1 MKPDVKCPNETK
13 QCQAPSIAGKRDTQ
27 MTRNLRRVPSAL
39 FFATLL
45 VVSLAGLRAAAQT
58 QQQGQQQGGQQQG
71 GQQQAPQPSL
81 KPPPPAPSSE
91 PPQNQ
96 QPGQRAQN
104 PASTATQRGSSDD
117 VRAYIRTR
125 TDIVVVPVTVK
136 NHDGQLIGD
145 LRRDEFRIL
154 QDGVE
159 QKIIRFSSDP
169 FPLSAVVVIDNNL
182 SQKQSAQVQK
192 SLIAIAA
199 GFGPAD
205 EVALVTYDQF
215 PKTVSEFSFNN
226 DQLFTTLKRLDIGS
240 HFPGAGFDGGPL
252 TAGPTANGHSLENG
266 APTPLGA
273 KLAPESKCLDDAV
286 YAAAEMLKGRG
297 RDRRKTVF
305 LISDGN
311 NSRHNE
317 HTFNQTIQL
326 LLTGDVSVYSISV
339 GHALLQHETARLEKY
354 AQNTGGDAFF
364 AGNAA
369 DLERLYSKVTEQ
381 ARNQYILAFTPEEAD
396 RTKDYHTIEVRV
408 RRPNL
413 DVSAREGYY
422 SSAVNKPKLE
432 QAP

>member
-1 MKPDVKCPNETK
+1 MFGPNCVAADETK
-13 QCQAPSIAGKRDTQ
+13 DCRASSIGDKRDIQ
-27 MTRNLRRVPSAL
+27 MTRNFQLSRIAL
-39 FFATLL
+39 FLGVLL
-45 VVSLAGLRAAAQT
+45 ILAIPART
-58 QQQGQQQGGQQQG
+58 HSQQQG
-71 GQQQAPQPSL
+71 GQQQAPPPPSL
-81 KPPPPAPSSE
+81 QPPAASPTVPPSE
-91 PPQNQ
+91 PQQNE

-104 PASTATQRGSSDD
+104 PASTASQHGKSGDSDAR
-117 VRAYIRTR
+117 VYFRTH
-125 TDIVVVPVTVK
+125 TEIVIVPVTVK
-136 NHDGQLIGD
+136 NRDGQLIGD
-145 LRRDEFRIL
+145 LRGDEFRVL
-154 QDGVE
+154 QDGIE
-159 QKIIRFSSDP
+159 QKIIRFTSDP
-169 FPLSAVVVIDNNL
+169 YPLSSVVVIDNNL

-199 GFGPAD
+199 GFGPGD
-205 EVALVTYDQF
+205 EVAVVTYDQF
-215 PKTVSEFSFNN
+215 PKTVSDFSFNN
-226 DQLFTTLKRLDIGS
+226 DQLFSTLKRLDLGS

-273 KLAPESKCLDDAV
+273 KLPPQTTCLDDAV

-311 NSRHNE
+311 NSRRNE
-317 HTFNQTIQL
+317 HSFNQTIQL
-326 LLTGDVSVYSISV
+326 LLTADVSVYSISV

-354 AQNTGGDAFF
+354 AQDTGGDAFF

-408 RRPNL
+408 RRPDL

-422 SSAVNKPKLE
+422 SSAVNKPS
-432 QAP
+432 Q

>member
-1 MKPDVKCPNETK
+1 M
-13 QCQAPSIAGKRDTQ
+13 
-27 MTRNLRRVPSAL
+27 MRNLQLLRIASFLAILCALGISA
-39 FFATLL
+39 
-45 VVSLAGLRAAAQT
+45 RAQA
-58 QQQGQQQGGQQQG
+58 QQQG
-71 GQQQAPQPSL
+71 GQQQAPPPPSL
-81 KPPPPAPSSE
+81 QPPAASPTAPPSE
-91 PPQNQ
+91 PQNQ
-96 QPGQRAQN
+96 QPGQRVQKST
-104 PASTATQRGSSDD
+104 STASQQGKSGDSDT
-117 VRAYIRTR
+117 RAYIRSHTE
-125 TDIVVVPVTVK
+125 IVIVPVTVK
-136 NHDGQLIGD
+136 NHDGQLVGD
-145 LRRDEFRIL
+145 LRRDEFRVL
-154 QDGVE
+154 QDGIE
-159 QKIIRFSSDP
+159 QKIIRFTSDP
-169 FPLSAVVVIDNNL
+169 YPLSSVVVIDNNL

-205 EVALVTYDQF
+205 EVAVVTYDQF
-215 PKTVSEFSFNN
+215 PKTVSDFSFNN
-226 DQLFTTLKRLDIGS
+226 DQLFTTLKRLDLGA
-240 HFPGAGFDGGPL
+240 HFPGAGFDGGPM

-273 KLAPESKCLDDAV
+273 RIPPQTKCLDDAV

-311 NSRHNE
+311 NSRQNE

-326 LLTGDVSVYSISV
+326 LLTADVSVYSISV

-354 AQNTGGDAFF
+354 AQDTGGDAFF

-408 RRPNL
+408 RRPDL

-422 SSAVNKPKLE
+422 SSAVNKPS
-432 QAP
+432 Q

>member
-1 MKPDVKCPNETK
+1 MMRNF
-13 QCQAPSIAGKRDTQ
+13 QLSRIAPFLGI
-27 MTRNLRRVPSAL
+27 LLAL
-39 FFATLL
+39 AIP
-45 VVSLAGLRAAAQT
+45 ARAQS
-58 QQQGQQQGGQQQG
+58 QLQG
-71 GQQQAPQPSL
+71 GQQQAPPPPSL
-81 KPPPPAPSSE
+81 QPPAAAPTVPPSE
-91 PPQNQ
+91 APQNQ

-104 PASTATQRGSSDD
+104 PASTASQHGKSGDSDTR
-117 VRAYIRTR
+117 VYFRTH
-125 TDIVVVPVTVK
+125 TEIVIVPVTVK
-136 NHDGQLIGD
+136 NRDGQLIGD
-145 LRRDEFRIL
+145 LRSDEFRVL
-154 QDGVE
+154 QDGIE
-159 QKIIRFSSDP
+159 QKIIRFTSDP
-169 FPLSAVVVIDNNL
+169 YPLSSVVVIDNNL

-199 GFGPAD
+199 GFGPGD
-205 EVALVTYDQF
+205 EVAVVTYDQF
-215 PKTVSEFSFNN
+215 PKTVSDFSFNN
-226 DQLFTTLKRLDIGS
+226 DQLFSTLKRLDLGS

-273 KLAPESKCLDDAV
+273 KLPPQSKCLDDAV

-311 NSRHNE
+311 NSRRNE
-317 HTFNQTIQL
+317 HSFNQAIQL
-326 LLTGDVSVYSISV
+326 LLTADVSVYSISV

-354 AQNTGGDAFF
+354 AQDTGGDAFF

-408 RRPNL
+408 RRPDL

-422 SSAVNKPKLE
+422 SSAVNKPS
-432 QAP
+432 Q

>member
-1 MKPDVKCPNETK
+1 MFGPNCVAADETK
-13 QCQAPSIAGKRDTQ
+13 DCRASSIGDKRDIQ
-27 MTRNLRRVPSAL
+27 MMRNFQLSRIAPFLGILLAL
-39 FFATLL
+39 AIP
-45 VVSLAGLRAAAQT
+45 ARAQS
-58 QQQGQQQGGQQQG
+58 QQQG
-71 GQQQAPQPSL
+71 GQQQAPPPPSL
-81 KPPPPAPSSE
+81 QPPAAAPTVPPSE
-91 PPQNQ
+91 APQNQ

-104 PASTATQRGSSDD
+104 PASTASQHGKSGDSDTR
-117 VRAYIRTR
+117 VYFRTH
-125 TDIVVVPVTVK
+125 TEIVIVPVTVK
-136 NHDGQLIGD
+136 NRDGQLIGD
-145 LRRDEFRIL
+145 LRSDEFRVL
-154 QDGVE
+154 QDGIE
-159 QKIIRFSSDP
+159 QKIIRFTSDP
-169 FPLSAVVVIDNNL
+169 YPLSSVVVIDNNL

-199 GFGPAD
+199 GFGPGD
-205 EVALVTYDQF
+205 EVAVVTYDQF
-215 PKTVSEFSFNN
+215 PKTVSDFSFNN
-226 DQLFTTLKRLDIGS
+226 DQLFSTLKRLDLGS

-273 KLAPESKCLDDAV
+273 KLPPQSKCLDDAV

-311 NSRHNE
+311 NSRRNE
-317 HTFNQTIQL
+317 HSFNQAIQL
-326 LLTGDVSVYSISV
+326 LLTADVSVYSISV

-354 AQNTGGDAFF
+354 AQDTGGDAFF

-408 RRPNL
+408 RRPDL

-422 SSAVNKPKLE
+422 SSAVNKPS
-432 QAP
+432 Q

>member
-1 MKPDVKCPNETK
+1 MHRTLRRMFGPNGAGAGETK
-13 QCQAPSIAGKRDTQ
+13 DSRASSIGYKREIQ
-27 MTRNLRRVPSAL
+27 MTRNFQLLRIASFLGLLLAL
-39 FFATLL
+39 GIPTR
-45 VVSLAGLRAAAQT
+45 SQS
-58 QQQGQQQGGQQQG
+58 QQQGGQQQPPPSL
-71 GQQQAPQPSL
+71 QPPAASPTAPPSQPS
-81 KPPPPAPSSE
+81 
-91 PPQNQ
+91 QNQ

-104 PASTATQRGSSDD
+104 PASTASQKGKSGDNDTRS
-117 VRAYIRTR
+117 YIRVHTEAV
-125 TDIVVVPVTVK
+125 IVPVTVK
-136 NHDGQLIGD
+136 NRDGQLVGD

-154 QDGVE
+154 QDGIE
-159 QKIIRFSSDP
+159 QKIIRFTSDP
-169 FPLSAVVVIDNNL
+169 YPLSSVVVIDNNL

-205 EVALVTYDQF
+205 EVAVVTYDQF
-215 PKTVSEFSFNN
+215 PKTVSDFSFNN
-226 DQLFTTLKRLDIGS
+226 DQLFTTLKRLDLGS

-273 KLAPESKCLDDAV
+273 KIPPQTKCLDDAV

-311 NSRHNE
+311 NSRRND

-326 LLTGDVSVYSISV
+326 LLTADVSVYSISV

-354 AQNTGGDAFF
+354 AQDTGGDAFF

-408 RRPNL
+408 RRPDL

-422 SSAVNKPKLE
+422 SSAVNKPG
-432 QAP
+432 P

>member
-1 MKPDVKCPNETK
+1 
-13 QCQAPSIAGKRDTQ
+13 
-27 MTRNLRRVPSAL
+27 MTRNFQWIRIASFLGIL
-39 FFATLL
+39 FVLCIPAR
-45 VVSLAGLRAAAQT
+45 S
-58 QQQGQQQGGQQQG
+58 QQQG
-71 GQQQAPQPSL
+71 GQQQAPPPPSL
-81 KPPPPAPSSE
+81 QPPAKSPTAPSSQT
-91 PPQNQ
+91 PQNQ

-104 PASTATQRGSSDD
+104 PASTASQQGKSGDGDT
-117 VRAYIRTR
+117 RAYIRTR

-136 NHDGQLIGD
+136 NHDGQLVGD

-154 QDGVE
+154 QDGIE

-205 EVALVTYDQF
+205 EVAVVTYDQF
-215 PKTVSEFSFNN
+215 PKTVSDFSFNN
-226 DQLFTTLKRLDIGS
+226 DQLFTTLKRLDLGS
-240 HFPGAGFDGGPL
+240 HFPGAGFNGGPL

-273 KLAPESKCLDDAV
+273 KLPPQTKCLDDAV
-286 YAAAEMLKGRG
+286 YAGAQMLKGRG

-311 NSRHNE
+311 NSRQNE
-317 HTFNQTIQL
+317 HNFNQTIQL
-326 LLTGDVSVYSISV
+326 LLTADVSVYSISV

-354 AQNTGGDAFF
+354 AQDTGGDAFF

-408 RRPNL
+408 RRPDL

-422 SSAVNKPKLE
+422 SSSINKPN
-432 QAP
+432 Q

>member
-1 MKPDVKCPNETK
+1 MFGPNCLAADETK
-13 QCQAPSIAGKRDTQ
+13 DCRASSIGDKRDIQ
-27 MTRNLRRVPSAL
+27 MMRNFQLSRIAPFLGILLALAIPASAQ
-39 FFATLL
+39 
-45 VVSLAGLRAAAQT
+45 S
-58 QQQGQQQGGQQQG
+58 QQQG
-71 GQQQAPQPSL
+71 GQQQAPPPPSL
-81 KPPPPAPSSE
+81 QPPAAAPTVPPSE
-91 PPQNQ
+91 APQNQ

-104 PASTATQRGSSDD
+104 PASTASQHGKSGDSDTR
-117 VRAYIRTR
+117 VYFRTH
-125 TDIVVVPVTVK
+125 TEIVIVPVTVK
-136 NHDGQLIGD
+136 NRDGQLIGD
-145 LRRDEFRIL
+145 LRSDEFRVL
-154 QDGVE
+154 QDGIE
-159 QKIIRFSSDP
+159 QKIIRFTSDP
-169 FPLSAVVVIDNNL
+169 YPLSSVVVIDNNL

-199 GFGPAD
+199 GFGPGD
-205 EVALVTYDQF
+205 EVAVVTYDQF
-215 PKTVSEFSFNN
+215 PKTVSDFSFNN
-226 DQLFTTLKRLDIGS
+226 DQLFSTLKRLDLGS

-273 KLAPESKCLDDAV
+273 KLPPQSKCLDDAV

-311 NSRHNE
+311 NSRRNE
-317 HTFNQTIQL
+317 HSFNQAIQL
-326 LLTGDVSVYSISV
+326 LLTADVSVYSISV

-354 AQNTGGDAFF
+354 AQDTGGDAFF

-408 RRPNL
+408 RRPDL

-422 SSAVNKPKLE
+422 SSAVNKPS
-432 QAP
+432 Q

>member
-1 MKPDVKCPNETK
+1 
-13 QCQAPSIAGKRDTQ
+13 
-27 MTRNLRRVPSAL
+27 MTRNFQLLRIAS
-39 FFATLL
+39 F
-45 VVSLAGLRAAAQT
+45 LAVLCFLGSPVRAQS
-58 QQQGQQQGGQQQG
+58 QQQG
-71 GQQQAPQPSL
+71 GQQQAPPPPSL
-81 KPPPPAPSSE
+81 QPPATSPTT
-91 PPQNQ
+91 PPDQPRQNQ
-96 QPGQRAQN
+96 QPGQRAPN
-104 PASTATQRGSSDD
+104 PTSTASQQGKSGDSDT
-117 VRAYIRTR
+117 RAYIRTR

-136 NHDGQLIGD
+136 NHDGQLVGD
-145 LRRDEFRIL
+145 LRRDEFRVL
-154 QDGVE
+154 QDGIE

-199 GFGPAD
+199 GFGPGD
-205 EVALVTYDQF
+205 EVAVVTYDQF
-215 PKTVSEFSFNN
+215 PKTVSDFSFNN
-226 DQLFTTLKRLDIGS
+226 DQLFSTLKRLDLGS

-273 KLAPESKCLDDAV
+273 KLPPQSKCLDDAV

-311 NSRHNE
+311 NSRRNE
-317 HTFNQTIQL
+317 HSFNQAIQL
-326 LLTGDVSVYSISV
+326 LLTADVSVYSISV

-354 AQNTGGDAFF
+354 AQDTGGDAFF

-408 RRPNL
+408 RRPDL

-422 SSAVNKPKLE
+422 SSAVNKAS
-432 QAP
+432 Q

>member
-1 MKPDVKCPNETK
+1 
-13 QCQAPSIAGKRDTQ
+13 
-27 MTRNLRRVPSAL
+27 MTLNYQLLRTASFLAILCALGISA
-39 FFATLL
+39 
-45 VVSLAGLRAAAQT
+45 RAQS
-58 QQQGQQQGGQQQG
+58 QQQSQQQG
-71 GQQQAPQPSL
+71 GQQQAPPPSL
-81 KPPPPAPSSE
+81 QRPAASPTNPPSQ

-104 PASTATQRGSSDD
+104 PTSTASQQGKSGDSDT
-117 VRAYIRTR
+117 RSYIRVHTEA
-125 TDIVVVPVTVK
+125 VVVPVTVK
-136 NHDGQLIGD
+136 NRDGQLVGD
-145 LRRDEFRIL
+145 LRRDEFRVL
-154 QDGVE
+154 QDGIE
-159 QKIIRFSSDP
+159 QKIIRFTSDP
-169 FPLSAVVVIDNNL
+169 YPLSSVVVIDNNL

-205 EVALVTYDQF
+205 EVAVVTYDQF
-215 PKTVSEFSFNN
+215 PKTVSDFSFNN
-226 DQLFTTLKRLDIGS
+226 DQLFTTLKRLDLGS

-252 TAGPTANGHSLENG
+252 TAGPTANGHSLETG

-273 KLAPESKCLDDAV
+273 KIPPQTKCLDDAV

-311 NSRHNE
+311 NSRRNE
-317 HTFNQTIQL
+317 HNFNQTIQL
-326 LLTGDVSVYSISV
+326 LLTADVSVYSISV

-354 AQNTGGDAFF
+354 AQETGGDAFF

-381 ARNQYILAFTPEEAD
+381 ARNQYILAFTPEETD

-408 RRPNL
+408 RRPDL

-422 SSAVNKPKLE
+422 SSAVNKPN
-432 QAP
+432 Q

>member
-1 MKPDVKCPNETK
+1 
-13 QCQAPSIAGKRDTQ
+13 
-27 MTRNLRRVPSAL
+27 MTRNFQLLGIASCLAVLCSVGSPVRVQS
-39 FFATLL
+39 
-45 VVSLAGLRAAAQT
+45 
-58 QQQGQQQGGQQQG
+58 QQQG
-71 GQQQAPQPSL
+71 GQQQAPPPPSL
-81 KPPPPAPSSE
+81 QPPATSPTTPPDQ

-96 QPGQRAQN
+96 QPGQRAPN
-104 PASTATQRGSSDD
+104 PASTASQQGKSGDSDT
-117 VRAYIRTR
+117 RAYIRTR

-136 NHDGQLIGD
+136 NHDGQLVGD
-145 LRRDEFRIL
+145 LRRDEFRVL
-154 QDGVE
+154 QDGIE

-205 EVALVTYDQF
+205 EVAVVTYDQF
-215 PKTVSEFSFNN
+215 PKTVSNFSFNN
-226 DQLFTTLKRLDIGS
+226 DQLFTTLKRLDLGS

-252 TAGPTANGHSLENG
+252 TAGPTANGHSLETG

-273 KLAPESKCLDDAV
+273 KIPPQTTCLDDAV

-297 RDRRKTVF
+297 RDRRKSVF

-311 NSRHNE
+311 NSRQNE
-317 HTFNQTIQL
+317 HNFNQTIQL
-326 LLTGDVSVYSISV
+326 LLTADVSVYSISV

-364 AGNAA
+364 AGNAP

-408 RRPNL
+408 RRPDL

-422 SSAVNKPKLE
+422 SSAVNKPN
-432 QAP
+432 Q

>member
-1 MKPDVKCPNETK
+1 
-13 QCQAPSIAGKRDTQ
+13 
-27 MTRNLRRVPSAL
+27 MTRTYRLLPVAFVFAVLFLFSVSA
-39 FFATLL
+39 
-45 VVSLAGLRAAAQT
+45 SAQA
-58 QQQGQQQGGQQQG
+58 QQQGSRQQGQG
-71 GQQQAPQPSL
+71 SQNQ
-81 KPPPPAPSSE
+81 PPPPSLQPPAATPPGQTL

-104 PASTATQRGSSDD
+104 PASTASQRGDND
-117 VRAYIRTR
+117 TRAYIRVHTEV
-125 TDIVVVPVTVK
+125 VVVPVTVK
-136 NHDGQLIGD
+136 NRDGQLVGD

-154 QDGVE
+154 QDGIE
-159 QKIIRFSSDP
+159 QKITRFSSDP
-169 FPLSAVVVIDNNL
+169 YPLSAVVVIDNNL
-182 SQKQSAQVQK
+182 SSKQSAQVQK

-215 PKTVSEFSFNN
+215 PKTVSDFSFNN
-226 DQLFTTLKRLDIGS
+226 DQLFTTLKRLDLGS

-252 TAGPTANGHSLENG
+252 TAGPTANGHSLETG

-273 KLAPESKCLDDAV
+273 KIPPQTKCLDDAV
-286 YAAAEMLKGRG
+286 YAAAEMLQGRG

-317 HTFNQTIQL
+317 HSFNQTIQL
-326 LLTGDVSVYSISV
+326 LLSRDVSVYSISV

-354 AQNTGGDAFF
+354 ASDTGGDSFF

-396 RTKDYHTIEVRV
+396 RTKDYHSIEVRV
-408 RRPNL
+408 RRPDL

-422 SSAVNKPKLE
+422 SSAINKPT
-432 QAP
+432 P

>member
-1 MKPDVKCPNETK
+1 MFGPNCLAADETK
-13 QCQAPSIAGKRDTQ
+13 DCRASSIGDKRDIQ
-27 MTRNLRRVPSAL
+27 MMRNFQLSRIAPFLGILLAL
-39 FFATLL
+39 AIP
-45 VVSLAGLRAAAQT
+45 ARAQS
-58 QQQGQQQGGQQQG
+58 QQQG
-71 GQQQAPQPSL
+71 GQQQAPPPPSL
-81 KPPPPAPSSE
+81 QPPASPTSPSSE
-91 PPQNQ
+91 APQNQ

-104 PASTATQRGSSDD
+104 PASTASQHGKSGDSDTR
-117 VRAYIRTR
+117 VYFRTH
-125 TDIVVVPVTVK
+125 TEIVIVPVTVK
-136 NHDGQLIGD
+136 NRDGQLIGD
-145 LRRDEFRIL
+145 LRSDEFRVL
-154 QDGVE
+154 QDGIE
-159 QKIIRFSSDP
+159 QKIIRFTSDP
-169 FPLSAVVVIDNNL
+169 YPLSSVVVIDNNL

-199 GFGPAD
+199 GFGPGD
-205 EVALVTYDQF
+205 EVAVVTYDQF
-215 PKTVSEFSFNN
+215 PKTVSDFSFNN
-226 DQLFTTLKRLDIGS
+226 DQLFSTLKRLDLGS

-273 KLAPESKCLDDAV
+273 KLPPQSKCLDDAV

-311 NSRHNE
+311 NSRRNE
-317 HTFNQTIQL
+317 HSFNQAIQL
-326 LLTGDVSVYSISV
+326 LLTADVSVYSISV

-354 AQNTGGDAFF
+354 AQDTGGDAFF

-408 RRPNL
+408 RRPDL

-422 SSAVNKPKLE
+422 SSAVNKPS
-432 QAP
+432 Q

>member
-1 MKPDVKCPNETK
+1 
-13 QCQAPSIAGKRDTQ
+13 
-27 MTRNLRRVPSAL
+27 MTRNFELIRIAS
-39 FFATLL
+39 FFAILCAL
-45 VVSLAGLRAAAQT
+45 GIPARAQS
-58 QQQGQQQGGQQQG
+58 QQPAQQQGGQQQT
-71 GQQQAPQPSL
+71 
-81 KPPPPAPSSE
+81 PPPPSLQPPATSPATPPGQ

-104 PASTATQRGSSDD
+104 PTSTASQQGKSGDSDT
-117 VRAYIRTR
+117 RAYIRTR

-136 NHDGQLIGD
+136 NHDGQLVGD
-145 LRRDEFRIL
+145 LRRDEFRVL
-154 QDGVE
+154 QDGIE

-205 EVALVTYDQF
+205 EVAVVTYDQF
-215 PKTVSEFSFNN
+215 PKTVSNFSFNN
-226 DQLFTTLKRLDIGS
+226 DQLFTTLKRLDLGS
-240 HFPGAGFDGGPL
+240 HFPGAGFNGGPL
-252 TAGPTANGHSLENG
+252 TAGPTANGHSLETG

-273 KLAPESKCLDDAV
+273 KIPPQTTCLDDAV

-311 NSRHNE
+311 NSRQNE
-317 HTFNQTIQL
+317 HNFNQTIQL
-326 LLTGDVSVYSISV
+326 LLTADVSVYSISV

-408 RRPNL
+408 RRADL

-422 SSAVNKPKLE
+422 SSAVNKPN
-432 QAP
+432 Q

>member
-1 MKPDVKCPNETK
+1 
-13 QCQAPSIAGKRDTQ
+13 
-27 MTRNLRRVPSAL
+27 MTRTQTVSAL
-39 FFATLL
+39 GILFVISIPA
-45 VVSLAGLRAAAQT
+45 LARP
-58 QQQGQQQGGQQQG
+58 QQQGSQQPGS
-71 GQQQAPQPSL
+71 QPPAL
-81 KPPPPAPSSE
+81 KPPAAAPGTAQQ

-96 QPGQRAQN
+96 QPGQKAPNAPNAPPVAQQGKSGGN
-104 PASTATQRGSSDD
+104 DT
-117 VRAYIRTR
+117 RAYIISR
-125 TDIVVVPVTVK
+125 TDAVLVPVTVK
-136 NHDGQLIGD
+136 NRDGQLVGD
-145 LRRDEFRIL
+145 LRSDEFRIL

-169 FPLSAVVVIDNNL
+169 YPLSAVVVIDNNL

-192 SLIAIAA
+192 SLVAIAA

-215 PKTVSEFSFNN
+215 PKTVADFSFNN
-226 DQLFTTLKRLDIGS
+226 DQLFTTLKRLDLGS
-240 HFPGAGFDGGPL
+240 HFPGAGFDGGPMS
-252 TAGPTANGHSLENG
+252 AGPTANGHSLENG

-273 KLAPESKCLDDAV
+273 KLAPESKNLDDAV
-286 YAAAEMLKGRG
+286 YAAGEMLKGRG

-311 NSRHNE
+311 NSRHND

-354 AQNTGGDAFF
+354 AADTGGDSFF
-364 AGNAA
+364 AGSAP
-369 DLERLYSKVTEQ
+369 DLERLYAKVTEQ
-381 ARNQYILAFTPEEAD
+381 ARNQYILVFTPEEAD

-408 RRPNL
+408 RRPDL

-422 SSAVNKPKLE
+422 SSAVNKPS
-432 QAP
+432 Q

>member
-1 MKPDVKCPNETK
+1 
-13 QCQAPSIAGKRDTQ
+13 
-27 MTRNLRRVPSAL
+27 MTRTQTVSAL
-39 FFATLL
+39 GILFVISIPA
-45 VVSLAGLRAAAQT
+45 LARP
-58 QQQGQQQGGQQQG
+58 QQQGSQQQGS
-71 GQQQAPQPSL
+71 QPPAL
-81 KPPPPAPSSE
+81 KPPAAAPGTAQQ

-96 QPGQRAQN
+96 QPGQKAPNAPNAPPVAQQGKSGGN
-104 PASTATQRGSSDD
+104 DT
-117 VRAYIRTR
+117 RAYIISR
-125 TDIVVVPVTVK
+125 TDAVLVPVTVK
-136 NHDGQLIGD
+136 NRDGQLVGD
-145 LRRDEFRIL
+145 LRSDEFRIL

-169 FPLSAVVVIDNNL
+169 YPLSAVVVIDNNL

-192 SLIAIAA
+192 SLVAIAA

-215 PKTVSEFSFNN
+215 PKTVADFSFNN
-226 DQLFTTLKRLDIGS
+226 DQLFTTLKRLDLGS
-240 HFPGAGFDGGPL
+240 HFPGAGFDGGPMS
-252 TAGPTANGHSLENG
+252 AGPTANGHSLENG

-273 KLAPESKCLDDAV
+273 KLAPESKNLDDAV
-286 YAAAEMLKGRG
+286 YAAGEMLKGRG

-311 NSRHNE
+311 NSRHND

-354 AQNTGGDAFF
+354 AADTGGDSFF
-364 AGNAA
+364 AGNAP
-369 DLERLYSKVTEQ
+369 DLERLYAKVTEQ
-381 ARNQYILAFTPEEAD
+381 ARNQYILVFTPEEAD

-408 RRPNL
+408 RRPDL

-422 SSAVNKPKLE
+422 SSAVNKPS
-432 QAP
+432 Q

>member
-1 MKPDVKCPNETK
+1 MTGNF
-13 QCQAPSIAGKRDTQ
+13 QLLRIASFLG
-27 MTRNLRRVPSAL
+27 LLLAL
-39 FFATLL
+39 AIP
-45 VVSLAGLRAAAQT
+45 ARAQS
-58 QQQGQQQGGQQQG
+58 QQQG
-71 GQQQAPQPSL
+71 GQQQAPPPPSL
-81 KPPPPAPSSE
+81 QPPAASPPAPPSQA
-91 PPQNQ
+91 PQNQ

-104 PASTATQRGSSDD
+104 PASTASQQGKSGDSDT
-117 VRAYIRTR
+117 RAYIRTR

-154 QDGVE
+154 QDGIE

-192 SLIAIAA
+192 SLVAIAA

-215 PKTVSEFSFNN
+215 PKTVSDFSFNN
-226 DQLFTTLKRLDIGS
+226 DQLFTTLKRLDLGS

-273 KLAPESKCLDDAV
+273 KIPAQTTCLDDAV

-311 NSRHNE
+311 NSRRNE
-317 HTFNQTIQL
+317 HSFNQTIQL
-326 LLTGDVSVYSISV
+326 LLTADVSVYSISV

-354 AQNTGGDAFF
+354 AQDTGGDAFF

-408 RRPNL
+408 RRPDL

-422 SSAVNKPKLE
+422 SSAVNKPS
-432 QAP
+432 Q

>member
-1 MKPDVKCPNETK
+1 MSP
-13 QCQAPSIAGKRDTQ
+13 AGGKRDTQ
-27 MTRNLRRVPSAL
+27 MTRTRLTIRIVAAL
-39 FFATLL
+39 GIFL
-45 VVSLAGLRAAAQT
+45 VLVIPALAQT
-58 QQQGQQQGGQQQG
+58 QQQGSQQQN
-71 GQQQAPQPSL
+71 
-81 KPPPPAPSSE
+81 PPPPALK
-91 PPQNQ
+91 PPAPAPTNTPPGQPAQNQ

-104 PASTATQRGSSDD
+104 PSTGSQRGTSGEGDT
-117 VRAYIRTR
+117 RNYIRVHTE
-125 TDIVVVPVTVK
+125 IVVVPVTVK
-136 NHDGQLIGD
+136 NRDGQLIGD
-145 LRRDEFRIL
+145 LRRDEFRLL
-154 QDGVE
+154 QDGIE

-182 SQKQSAQVQK
+182 SQKQSTQVQK

-199 GFGPAD
+199 GFGPSD
-205 EVALVTYDQF
+205 EVAVVTYDQF
-215 PKTVSEFSFNN
+215 PKTVSDFSFNN
-226 DQLFTTLKRLDIGS
+226 DLLFTTLKRLDLGS

-252 TAGPTANGHSLENG
+252 SAGPTANGHSLENG

-311 NSRHNE
+311 NSRRNE
-317 HTFNQTIQL
+317 HTFNQTIQM

-339 GHALLQHETARLEKY
+339 GHALFQHETARLEKY
-354 AQNTGGDAFF
+354 AANTGGDSFF

-369 DLERLYSKVTEQ
+369 DLERLYAKVTEQ

-408 RRPNL
+408 RRPDL

-422 SSAVNKPKLE
+422 SSAVNKPN
-432 QAP
+432 

>member
-1 MKPDVKCPNETK
+1 MFGPNCVAADETK
-13 QCQAPSIAGKRDTQ
+13 DCRASSIGDKRDIQ
-27 MTRNLRRVPSAL
+27 MMRNFQLSRIAPFLGILFAL
-39 FFATLL
+39 AIP
-45 VVSLAGLRAAAQT
+45 ARAQS
-58 QQQGQQQGGQQQG
+58 QQQG
-71 GQQQAPQPSL
+71 GQQQAPPPPSL
-81 KPPPPAPSSE
+81 QPPAASPTVPPSE
-91 PPQNQ
+91 APQNQ

-104 PASTATQRGSSDD
+104 PGSTASQHGKSGDSDTR
-117 VRAYIRTR
+117 VYFRTH
-125 TDIVVVPVTVK
+125 TEIVIVPVTVK
-136 NHDGQLIGD
+136 NRDGQLIGD
-145 LRRDEFRIL
+145 LRSDEFRVL
-154 QDGVE
+154 QDGIE
-159 QKIIRFSSDP
+159 QKIIRFTSDP
-169 FPLSAVVVIDNNL
+169 YPLSSVVVIDNNL

-205 EVALVTYDQF
+205 EVAVVTYDQF
-215 PKTVSEFSFNN
+215 PKTVSDFSFNN
-226 DQLFTTLKRLDIGS
+226 DQLFSTLKRLDLGS

-273 KLAPESKCLDDAV
+273 KLPPQSKCLDDAV

-311 NSRHNE
+311 NSRRNE
-317 HTFNQTIQL
+317 HSFNQAIQL
-326 LLTGDVSVYSISV
+326 LLTADVSVYSISV
-339 GHALLQHETARLEKY
+339 GHALLQHETARLERY
-354 AQNTGGDAFF
+354 AQDTGGDAFF

-408 RRPNL
+408 RRPDL

-422 SSAVNKPKLE
+422 SSAVNKPS
-432 QAP
+432 Q

>member
-1 MKPDVKCPNETK
+1 MM
-13 QCQAPSIAGKRDTQ
+13 R
-27 MTRNLRRVPSAL
+27 TRPLIRIVSAL
-39 FFATLL
+39 GIMCVLCIPAFARPRQ
-45 VVSLAGLRAAAQT
+45 GN
-58 QQQGQQQGGQQQG
+58 QQQSSQ
-71 GQQQAPQPSL
+71 PPSL
-81 KPPPPAPSSE
+81 KPPATEASPAPN
-91 PPQNQ
+91 PVPQNQ

-104 PASTATQRGSSDD
+104 PTAATQHGTSDQTKTPI
-117 VRAYIRTR
+117 RIRT
-125 TDIVVVPVTVK
+125 DAVVVPVTVK
-136 NHDGQLIGD
+136 NRDGQLVGD
-145 LRRDEFRIL
+145 LRRDEFRLL
-154 QDGVE
+154 QDGIE
-159 QKIIRFSSDP
+159 QKIIQFSSDP
-169 FPLSAVVVIDNNL
+169 YPLSAVVVIDNNL
-182 SQKQSAQVQK
+182 SSKQSAQVQK

-205 EVALVTYDQF
+205 EVAVVTYDQF
-215 PKTVSEFSFNN
+215 PKTVADFSFNN
-226 DQLFTTLKRLDIGS
+226 DQLFTTLKRLELRS
-240 HFPGAGFDGGPL
+240 HFPGAGFQGGPL
-252 TAGPTANGHSLENG
+252 TAGPTANGHSLETG

-273 KLAPESKCLDDAV
+273 KLAPETKDLDDAV
-286 YAAAEMLKGRG
+286 YSAGEMLKARG

-354 AQNTGGDAFF
+354 ASDTGGDSYF

-369 DLERLYSKVTEQ
+369 DLERLYSKATEQ

-408 RRPNL
+408 RRPDL

-422 SSAVNKPKLE
+422 SSAVNKPN
-432 QAP
+432 

>member
-1 MKPDVKCPNETK
+1 MMRNF
-13 QCQAPSIAGKRDTQ
+13 QLSRIAPFLGI
-27 MTRNLRRVPSAL
+27 LLAL
-39 FFATLL
+39 AIPA
-45 VVSLAGLRAAAQT
+45 LAQS
-58 QQQGQQQGGQQQG
+58 QQQG
-71 GQQQAPQPSL
+71 GQQQAPPPPSL
-81 KPPPPAPSSE
+81 QPPASPTSPSSE
-91 PPQNQ
+91 APQNQ

-104 PASTATQRGSSDD
+104 PASTASQHGKSGDSDTR
-117 VRAYIRTR
+117 VYFRTH
-125 TDIVVVPVTVK
+125 TEIVIVPVTVK
-136 NHDGQLIGD
+136 NRDGQLIGD
-145 LRRDEFRIL
+145 LRSDEFRVL
-154 QDGVE
+154 QDGIE
-159 QKIIRFSSDP
+159 QKIIRFTSDP
-169 FPLSAVVVIDNNL
+169 YPLSSVVVIDNNL

-199 GFGPAD
+199 GFGPGD
-205 EVALVTYDQF
+205 EVAVVTYDQF
-215 PKTVSEFSFNN
+215 PKTVSDFSFNN
-226 DQLFTTLKRLDIGS
+226 DQLFSTLKRLDLGS

-273 KLAPESKCLDDAV
+273 KLPPQSKCLDDAV

-311 NSRHNE
+311 NSRRNE
-317 HTFNQTIQL
+317 HSFNHAIQL
-326 LLTGDVSVYSISV
+326 LLTADVSVYSISV

-354 AQNTGGDAFF
+354 AQDTGGDAFF

-408 RRPNL
+408 RRPDL

-422 SSAVNKPKLE
+422 SSAVNKPS
-432 QAP
+432 Q

>member
-1 MKPDVKCPNETK
+1 MMRNF
-13 QCQAPSIAGKRDTQ
+13 QLSRIAPFLGI
-27 MTRNLRRVPSAL
+27 LFAL
-39 FFATLL
+39 AIP
-45 VVSLAGLRAAAQT
+45 ARAQS
-58 QQQGQQQGGQQQG
+58 QQQG
-71 GQQQAPQPSL
+71 GQQQAPPPPSL
-81 KPPPPAPSSE
+81 QPPAASPTAPPSE
-91 PPQNQ
+91 APQNQ

-104 PASTATQRGSSDD
+104 PASTASQHGKSGDSDTR
-117 VRAYIRTR
+117 VYFRTH
-125 TDIVVVPVTVK
+125 TEIVIVPVTVK
-136 NHDGQLIGD
+136 NRDGQLIGD
-145 LRRDEFRIL
+145 LRSDEFRVL
-154 QDGVE
+154 QDGIE
-159 QKIIRFSSDP
+159 QKIIRFTSDP
-169 FPLSAVVVIDNNL
+169 YPLSSVVVIDNNL

-199 GFGPAD
+199 GFGPGD
-205 EVALVTYDQF
+205 EVAVVTYDQF
-215 PKTVSEFSFNN
+215 PKTVSDFSFNN
-226 DQLFTTLKRLDIGS
+226 DQLFSTLKRLDLGS

-273 KLAPESKCLDDAV
+273 KLPPQSKCLDDAV

-311 NSRHNE
+311 NSRRNE
-317 HTFNQTIQL
+317 HSFNQAIQL
-326 LLTGDVSVYSISV
+326 LLTADVSVYSISV

-354 AQNTGGDAFF
+354 AQDTGGDAFF

-408 RRPNL
+408 RRPDL

-422 SSAVNKPKLE
+422 SSAVNKPS
-432 QAP
+432 Q

>member
-1 MKPDVKCPNETK
+1 
-13 QCQAPSIAGKRDTQ
+13 
-27 MTRNLRRVPSAL
+27 MTRNLQLLRIASFLAILCALGISA
-39 FFATLL
+39 
-45 VVSLAGLRAAAQT
+45 RAQS
-58 QQQGQQQGGQQQG
+58 QQQG
-71 GQQQAPQPSL
+71 GQQQAPPPPSL
-81 KPPPPAPSSE
+81 QPPAASPTVPPSE
-91 PPQNQ
+91 APQNQ

-104 PASTATQRGSSDD
+104 PASTASQRGKSGDSDT
-117 VRAYIRTR
+117 RAYIRTH
-125 TDIVVVPVTVK
+125 TEIVVVPVTVK
-136 NHDGQLIGD
+136 NHDGQLVGD
-145 LRRDEFRIL
+145 LRRDEFRVL
-154 QDGVE
+154 QDGIE
-159 QKIIRFSSDP
+159 QKIIRFTSDP
-169 FPLSAVVVIDNNL
+169 YPLSSVVVIDNNL

-205 EVALVTYDQF
+205 EVAVVTYDQF
-215 PKTVSEFSFNN
+215 PKTVSDFSFNN
-226 DQLFTTLKRLDIGS
+226 DQLFTTLKRLDLGA

-273 KLAPESKCLDDAV
+273 RIPPQTKCLDDAV

-311 NSRHNE
+311 NSRQNE

-326 LLTGDVSVYSISV
+326 LLTADVSVYSISV

-408 RRPNL
+408 RRPDL

-422 SSAVNKPKLE
+422 SSAVNKPS
-432 QAP
+432 Q

>member
-1 MKPDVKCPNETK
+1 MMRNF
-13 QCQAPSIAGKRDTQ
+13 QLSRIAPFLGI
-27 MTRNLRRVPSAL
+27 LLAL
-39 FFATLL
+39 AIPA
-45 VVSLAGLRAAAQT
+45 LAQS
-58 QQQGQQQGGQQQG
+58 QQQG
-71 GQQQAPQPSL
+71 GQQQAPTPPSL
-81 KPPPPAPSSE
+81 QPPASPTSPSSE
-91 PPQNQ
+91 APQNQ

-104 PASTATQRGSSDD
+104 PASTASQHGKSGDSDTR
-117 VRAYIRTR
+117 VYFRTH
-125 TDIVVVPVTVK
+125 TEIVIVPVTVK
-136 NHDGQLIGD
+136 NRDGQLIGD
-145 LRRDEFRIL
+145 LRSDEFRVL
-154 QDGVE
+154 QDGIE
-159 QKIIRFSSDP
+159 QKIIRFTSDP
-169 FPLSAVVVIDNNL
+169 YPLSSVVVIDNNL

-205 EVALVTYDQF
+205 EVAVVTYDQF
-215 PKTVSEFSFNN
+215 PKTVSDFSFNN
-226 DQLFTTLKRLDIGS
+226 DQLFSTLKRLDLGS

-273 KLAPESKCLDDAV
+273 KLPPQSKCLDDAV

-311 NSRHNE
+311 NSRRNE
-317 HTFNQTIQL
+317 HSFNQAIQL
-326 LLTGDVSVYSISV
+326 LLTADVSVYSISV

-354 AQNTGGDAFF
+354 AQDTGGDAFF

-408 RRPNL
+408 RRPDL

-422 SSAVNKPKLE
+422 SSAVNKPS
-432 QAP
+432 Q

>member
-1 MKPDVKCPNETK
+1 MFGPDWVAADETK
-13 QCQAPSIAGKRDTQ
+13 IRRTSSIGDKRDIQ
-27 MTRNLRRVPSAL
+27 MTRNIQLLRIASFGLLLAL
-39 FFATLL
+39 GIPA
-45 VVSLAGLRAAAQT
+45 RAQS
-58 QQQGQQQGGQQQG
+58 QQQGGQQQ
-71 GQQQAPQPSL
+71 S
-81 KPPPPAPSSE
+81 PPPPPLQPPAASPGTQPSQPS
-91 PPQNQ
+91 QNQ

-104 PASTATQRGSSDD
+104 PASTASQQGKSGDSDT
-117 VRAYIRTR
+117 RSYIRVHTEAV
-125 TDIVVVPVTVK
+125 IVPVTVK
-136 NHDGQLIGD
+136 NRNGELVGD
-145 LRRDEFRIL
+145 LRSDEFRVL
-154 QDGVE
+154 QDGIE
-159 QKIIRFSSDP
+159 QKIIRFTSDP
-169 FPLSAVVVIDNNL
+169 YPLSSVVVIDNNL

-226 DQLFTTLKRLDIGS
+226 DQLFTTLKRLDLGS

-273 KLAPESKCLDDAV
+273 KLPPQTKCLDDAV

-297 RDRRKTVF
+297 RDRRKTIF

-311 NSRHNE
+311 NSRRNE
-317 HTFNQTIQL
+317 HSFNQTIQL
-326 LLTGDVSVYSISV
+326 LLTADVSVYSISV

-354 AQNTGGDAFF
+354 AQDTGGDAFF

-408 RRPNL
+408 RRPDL

-422 SSAVNKPKLE
+422 SSAVNKPS
-432 QAP
+432 Q

>member
-1 MKPDVKCPNETK
+1 
-13 QCQAPSIAGKRDTQ
+13 
-27 MTRNLRRVPSAL
+27 MTRNLQLLRIASFLAILCALGISA
-39 FFATLL
+39 
-45 VVSLAGLRAAAQT
+45 RAQS
-58 QQQGQQQGGQQQG
+58 QQQG
-71 GQQQAPQPSL
+71 GQQQAPPPPSL
-81 KPPPPAPSSE
+81 QPPAASPSAPPSQA
-91 PPQNQ
+91 PQNQ

-104 PASTATQRGSSDD
+104 STSTASQHGKSGDNDTR
-117 VRAYIRTR
+117 VYFRTH
-125 TDIVVVPVTVK
+125 TEIVIVPVTVK
-136 NHDGQLIGD
+136 NRDGQLIGD
-145 LRRDEFRIL
+145 LRRDEFRVL
-154 QDGVE
+154 QDGIE
-159 QKIIRFSSDP
+159 QKIIRFTSDP
-169 FPLSAVVVIDNNL
+169 YPLSSVVVIDNNL

-205 EVALVTYDQF
+205 EVAVVTYDQF
-215 PKTVSEFSFNN
+215 PKTVSDFSFNN
-226 DQLFTTLKRLDIGS
+226 DQLFTTLKRLDLGS

-273 KLAPESKCLDDAV
+273 RIPPQTKCLDDAV

-326 LLTGDVSVYSISV
+326 LLTADVSVYSISV

-354 AQNTGGDAFF
+354 AQDTGGDAFF

-408 RRPNL
+408 RRPDL

-422 SSAVNKPKLE
+422 SSAVNKPS
-432 QAP
+432 Q

>member
-1 MKPDVKCPNETK
+1 
-13 QCQAPSIAGKRDTQ
+13 
-27 MTRNLRRVPSAL
+27 MTRNSQLLRLASCLGILCALGVPA
-39 FFATLL
+39 
-45 VVSLAGLRAAAQT
+45 RAQS
-58 QQQGQQQGGQQQG
+58 QQKAQQQG
-71 GQQQAPQPSL
+71 GQQQAP
-81 KPPPPAPSSE
+81 PPPALQPPATSPATPPSQ

-104 PASTATQRGSSDD
+104 PTSTASQQGKSGDSDT
-117 VRAYIRTR
+117 RAYIRTR

-136 NHDGQLIGD
+136 NHDGQLVGD
-145 LRRDEFRIL
+145 LRRDEFRVL
-154 QDGVE
+154 QDGIE

-205 EVALVTYDQF
+205 EVAVVTYDQF
-215 PKTVSEFSFNN
+215 PKTVSNFSFNN
-226 DQLFTTLKRLDIGS
+226 DQLFTTLKRLDLGS

-252 TAGPTANGHSLENG
+252 TAGPTANGHSLETG

-273 KLAPESKCLDDAV
+273 KIPPQTKCLDDAV

-311 NSRHNE
+311 NSRQNE
-317 HTFNQTIQL
+317 HNFNQTIQL
-326 LLTGDVSVYSISV
+326 LLTADVSVYSISV

-408 RRPNL
+408 RRADL

-422 SSAVNKPKLE
+422 SSAVNKPN
-432 QAP
+432 Q

>member
-1 MKPDVKCPNETK
+1 
-13 QCQAPSIAGKRDTQ
+13 
-27 MTRNLRRVPSAL
+27 MTRNLQLLRIASFLAILCALGISA
-39 FFATLL
+39 
-45 VVSLAGLRAAAQT
+45 RAQS
-58 QQQGQQQGGQQQG
+58 QQQG
-71 GQQQAPQPSL
+71 GQQQAPPSL
-81 KPPPPAPSSE
+81 QPPAPSPSAS
-91 PPQNQ
+91 PSQAPQNQ

-104 PASTATQRGSSDD
+104 STSTASQQGKSGDSDTR
-117 VRAYIRTR
+117 VYFRTH
-125 TDIVVVPVTVK
+125 TEIVIVPVTVK
-136 NHDGQLIGD
+136 NRDGQLIGD
-145 LRRDEFRIL
+145 LRSDEFRVL
-154 QDGVE
+154 QDGIE
-159 QKIIRFSSDP
+159 QKIIRFTSDP
-169 FPLSAVVVIDNNL
+169 YPLSSVVVIDNNL

-205 EVALVTYDQF
+205 EVAVVTYDQF

-226 DQLFTTLKRLDIGS
+226 DQLFSTLKRLDLGS
-240 HFPGAGFDGGPL
+240 HFPGAGFDGGPM

-273 KLAPESKCLDDAV
+273 KLPPQSKCLDDAV

-311 NSRHNE
+311 NSRRNE
-317 HTFNQTIQL
+317 HSFNQTIQL
-326 LLTGDVSVYSISV
+326 LLTADVSVYSISV

-354 AQNTGGDAFF
+354 AQDTGGDAFF

-408 RRPNL
+408 RRPDL

-422 SSAVNKPKLE
+422 SSAVNKPS
-432 QAP
+432 Q

>member
-1 MKPDVKCPNETK
+1 
-13 QCQAPSIAGKRDTQ
+13 
-27 MTRNLRRVPSAL
+27 MTRNFQLIRIASFLGILFAL
-39 FFATLL
+39 AIP
-45 VVSLAGLRAAAQT
+45 ARAQS
-58 QQQGQQQGGQQQG
+58 QQQG
-71 GQQQAPQPSL
+71 GQQQAPPPPSL
-81 KPPPPAPSSE
+81 QPPAASPTTPPSE

-104 PASTATQRGSSDD
+104 PAATASQHGKSGESDTR
-117 VRAYIRTR
+117 VYFRTH
-125 TDIVVVPVTVK
+125 TEIVIVPVTVK
-136 NHDGQLIGD
+136 NRDGQLIGD
-145 LRRDEFRIL
+145 LRSDEFRVL
-154 QDGVE
+154 QDGIE
-159 QKIIRFSSDP
+159 QKIIRFTSDP
-169 FPLSAVVVIDNNL
+169 YPLSSVVVIDNNL

-205 EVALVTYDQF
+205 EVAVVTYDQF
-215 PKTVSEFSFNN
+215 PKTVSDFSFNN
-226 DQLFTTLKRLDIGS
+226 DQLFSTLKRLDLGS
-240 HFPGAGFDGGPL
+240 HFPGAGFDGGPM

-273 KLAPESKCLDDAV
+273 KLPPQSKCLDDAV

-311 NSRHNE
+311 NSRRNE
-317 HTFNQTIQL
+317 HSFNQTIQL
-326 LLTGDVSVYSISV
+326 LLTADVSVYSISV

-354 AQNTGGDAFF
+354 AQDTGGDAFF
-364 AGNAA
+364 AGSAP

-408 RRPNL
+408 RRPDL

-422 SSAVNKPKLE
+422 SSAVNKPS
-432 QAP
+432 Q

>member
-1 MKPDVKCPNETK
+1 
-13 QCQAPSIAGKRDTQ
+13 
-27 MTRNLRRVPSAL
+27 MTRIRPLIRIVSAL
-39 FFATLL
+39 GILCVLSIPA
-45 VVSLAGLRAAAQT
+45 LARPQQGS
-58 QQQGQQQGGQQQG
+58 QQQGSQ
-71 GQQQAPQPSL
+71 PPSL
-81 KPPPPAPSSE
+81 KPPATEPAAAPN
-91 PPQNQ
+91 PAPQNQ
-96 QPGQRAQN
+96 QPGQRAPN
-104 PASTATQRGSSDD
+104 PSTPNPSTASQHGTSDQTKTPI
-117 VRAYIRTR
+117 RIRT
-125 TDIVVVPVTVK
+125 DAVVVPVTVK
-136 NHDGQLIGD
+136 NRDGQLIGD
-145 LRRDEFRIL
+145 LRRDEFRLL
-154 QDGVE
+154 QDGIE
-159 QKIIRFSSDP
+159 QKIIQFSSDP
-169 FPLSAVVVIDNNL
+169 YPLSAVVVIDNNL

-205 EVALVTYDQF
+205 EVAVVTYDQF
-215 PKTVSEFSFNN
+215 PKTVADFSFNN
-226 DQLFTTLKRLDIGS
+226 DQLFTTLKRLELRS
-240 HFPGAGFDGGPL
+240 HFPGAGFQGGPL
-252 TAGPTANGHSLENG
+252 TAGPTANGHSLETG

-273 KLAPESKCLDDAV
+273 KLAPETKDLDDAV
-286 YAAAEMLKGRG
+286 YSAGEMLKARG

-354 AQNTGGDAFF
+354 ASDTGGDSYF

-369 DLERLYSKVTEQ
+369 DLERLYSKATEQ

-408 RRPNL
+408 RRPDL

-422 SSAVNKPKLE
+422 SSAVNKPN
-432 QAP
+432 

>member
-1 MKPDVKCPNETK
+1 MHSTLCRMFGQNCVRAPETK
-13 QCQAPSIAGKRDTQ
+13 VRRPSSIGDKRDIQ
-27 MTRNLRRVPSAL
+27 MTRNCQWIRTASLLSTL
-39 FFATLL
+39 FVLCIPA
-45 VVSLAGLRAAAQT
+45 RAQS
-58 QQQGQQQGGQQQG
+58 QQQGGQQQ
-71 GQQQAPQPSL
+71 S
-81 KPPPPAPSSE
+81 PPPPSLQPPAKSPTAPSTQT
-91 PPQNQ
+91 PQNQ

-104 PASTATQRGSSDD
+104 PASTASQQGKSGDGDT
-117 VRAYIRTR
+117 RAYIRTR

-136 NHDGQLIGD
+136 NHDGQLVGD

-154 QDGVE
+154 QDGIE

-205 EVALVTYDQF
+205 EVAVVTYDQF
-215 PKTVSEFSFNN
+215 PKTVSDFSFNN
-226 DQLFTTLKRLDIGS
+226 DQLFTTLKRLDLGS
-240 HFPGAGFDGGPL
+240 HFPGAGFNGGPL

-273 KLAPESKCLDDAV
+273 KLPPQTKCLDDAV
-286 YAAAEMLKGRG
+286 YAGAQMLKGRG

-311 NSRHNE
+311 NSRQNE
-317 HTFNQTIQL
+317 HNFNQTIQL
-326 LLTGDVSVYSISV
+326 LLTADVSVYSISV

-354 AQNTGGDAFF
+354 AQDTGGDAFF

-408 RRPNL
+408 RRPDL

-422 SSAVNKPKLE
+422 SSSINKPN
-432 QAP
+432 Q

>member
-1 MKPDVKCPNETK
+1 
-13 QCQAPSIAGKRDTQ
+13 
-27 MTRNLRRVPSAL
+27 MTRTYRLLPVAFVFAVLFLFSVSA
-39 FFATLL
+39 
-45 VVSLAGLRAAAQT
+45 SAQAQQQGS
-58 QQQGQQQGGQQQG
+58 QQQGQGSQN
-71 GQQQAPQPSL
+71 QAPHPTLQ
-81 KPPPPAPSSE
+81 PPASTPPGQTL

-104 PASTATQRGSSDD
+104 PASTASQRGDND
-117 VRAYIRTR
+117 TRAYIRVHTEV
-125 TDIVVVPVTVK
+125 VVVPVTVK
-136 NHDGQLIGD
+136 NRDGQLVGD

-154 QDGVE
+154 QDGIE
-159 QKIIRFSSDP
+159 QKITRFSSDP
-169 FPLSAVVVIDNNL
+169 YPLSAVVVIDNNL
-182 SQKQSAQVQK
+182 SSKQSAQVQK

-215 PKTVSEFSFNN
+215 PKTVSDFSFNN
-226 DQLFTTLKRLDIGS
+226 DQLFTTLKRLDLGS

-252 TAGPTANGHSLENG
+252 TAGPTANGHSLETG

-273 KLAPESKCLDDAV
+273 KIPPQTKCLDDAV
-286 YAAAEMLKGRG
+286 YAAAEMLQGRG

-317 HTFNQTIQL
+317 HSFNQTIQL
-326 LLTGDVSVYSISV
+326 LLSRDVSVYSISV

-354 AQNTGGDAFF
+354 ASDTGGDSFF

-396 RTKDYHTIEVRV
+396 RTKDYHSIEVRV
-408 RRPNL
+408 RRPDL

-422 SSAVNKPKLE
+422 SSAINKPT
-432 QAP
+432 P